1 MLVKSYS
8 SLISSP
14 LIAGS
19 FSCGYNPDGSV
30 FFPIT
35 MTNHQQ
41 PGIAAYPQ
49 KNKPVFLM
57 RMIRVI
63 VFESMIIIK
72 NSLSFLKRNAMLT
85 LVT

>member
-1 MLVKSYS
+1 
-8 SLISSP
+8 
-14 LIAGS
+14 
-19 FSCGYNPDGSV
+19 
-30 FFPIT
+30 
-35 MTNHQQ
+35 
-41 PGIAAYPQ
+41 
-49 KNKPVFLM
+49 M